1 MNNKTMEK
9 ARNAPR
15 CGAKARTTGKP
26 CLCPAMPNGR
36 CRLHGGKSTGAPT
49 GKANGNYKNGLR
61 TKRSKQFKKTI
72 RAVKAAIRQGNHWT
86 ASTLI
91 DELELLLNGA

>member
-1 MNNKTMEK
+1 MEK

-36 CRLHGGKSTGAPT
+36 CRLHGGKSPGAPI
-49 GKANGNYKNGLR
+49 GKANGNYKNGNY
-61 TKRSKQFKKTI
+61 TKRHKAFKQATKAI
-72 RAVKAAIRQGNHWT
+72 KAAIRQNDYT
-86 ASTLI
+86 AIDKVLI
-91 DELELLLNGA
+91 EIEALLDRA